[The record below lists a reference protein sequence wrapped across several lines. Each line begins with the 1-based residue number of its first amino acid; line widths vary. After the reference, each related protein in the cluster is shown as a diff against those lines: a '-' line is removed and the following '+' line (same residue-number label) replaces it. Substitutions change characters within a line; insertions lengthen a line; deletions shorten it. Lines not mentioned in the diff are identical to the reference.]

1 MLIKPLFQFIQ
12 SPAPSG
18 IFQAVE
24 GRVSVF
30 DLIQM
35 GCDRLA
41 DVETLRPACQLGKFS
56 ESVFKGGGNADGEH
70 REHLV
75 YVVIQSIQRL
85 DLPVNVSS
93 RDCRDHWLCRYP
105 FTLELMAEEKELR
118 YDPAAI
124 EQKWQQRWA
133 ADPMLY
139 AAEPASGSKP
149 KYFVLEMLPYPS
161 GQLHMGHV
169 RNYAI
174 GDALARQMWMRGYNV
189 LHPMGWDAFG
199 LPAENA
205 ALKNNTP
212 PREWTLANIAA
223 MKRQM
228 LRLGLGYDWATEVTT
243 CLPDYYRWNQWF
255 FLRMYEKGLVYRKK
269 SKVNWCPECATVLA
283 NEQVIDGCCW
293 RHEDTKV
300 EQRDLE
306 QWFLRTTNY
315 AQELLDGLDKL
326 DGWPEKVRTMQ
337 RNWIGR
343 SEGTEVD
350 FFLASDDIVA
360 GSTDSPVVFSPKPDT
375 VRIRVFT
382 TRVDTIFGA
391 TSVQLA
397 PEHPL
402 VTFFASADTALKA
415 QVGMLLNE
423 QKKAREAANIG
434 EIEKHGIPTGKFAV
448 NPYNGQR
455 VPIWVANYVLMEYGT
470 GAIMSVPAH
479 DERDFEFAQKYGIDI
494 RRVIAPAGREG
505 GQTELP
511 FVSEDGVLVNSG
523 EYNGLTCAQAQGQ
536 LQAAAARSAFGE
548 AKVIFRLKDWGI
560 SRQRYWGTPI
570 PMIHCE
576 RDGLVPVPDDQLP
589 VILPEKIEITQQG
602 GSPLSRVPEFVNV
615 TCPKCGGPAKRET
628 DTMDTFVDSSW
639 YFYRYTDAH
648 NAKAPFDPAVVRY
661 WFPIDQY
668 IGGVEHAILHLIYSR
683 FWTKVM
689 RDLGIVAN
697 DEPATRLFTQ
707 GMVIKDGAKMSKSKG
722 NVVSPDDMVARYGAD
737 ATRMYALFAAPP
749 DRDLDWQEDGV
760 AGVSRFLARVWRIV
774 DRHAAIIGREPG
786 ASHPFREESG
796 KDGAPQSSENGPGQ
810 RLLRKMHQTIAR
822 ITLDFEGRWHFNTCV
837 AAIME
842 YVNEL
847 QAADAELSAGA
858 VPAPVLHELLRTL
871 VLLLAPFAPF
881 LAAELW
887 EELGERGNVLRAP
900 WPKSDPEL
908 AKEDEIEIPVQ
919 INGKLATLVRVAAET
934 DAKTMEA
941 AALADP
947 KVAARIAGRN
957 VVKVIVV
964 PGRAVNLVV
973 K

>member
-1 MLIKPLFQFIQ
+1 M
-12 SPAPSG
+12 A
-18 IFQAVE
+18 
-24 GRVSVF
+24 
-30 DLIQM
+30 D
-35 GCDRLA
+35 DR
-41 DVETLRPACQLGKFS
+41 
-56 ESVFKGGGNADGEH
+56 
-70 REHLV
+70 
-75 YVVIQSIQRL
+75 
-85 DLPVNVSS
+85 
-93 RDCRDHWLCRYP
+93 
-105 FTLELMAEEKELR
+105 ELR
-118 YDPAAI
+118 YDPATI
-124 EQKWQQRWA
+124 EQKWQERWA
-133 ADPMLY
+133 ANPKLY
-139 AAEPASGSKP
+139 AAEPATSNKP
-149 KYFVLEMLPYPS
+149 KYYVLEMLPYPS

-243 CLPDYYRWNQWF
+243 CLPEYYRWNQWF

-283 NEQVIDGCCW
+283 NEQVVNGCCW
-293 RHEDTKV
+293 RHEDTLV

-306 QWFLRTTNY
+306 QWFLRITAY
-315 AQELLDGLDKL
+315 AQELLDGLGKL
-326 DGWPEKVRTMQ
+326 EGWPDKVRIMQ

-350 FFLASDDIVA
+350 FVLEGGAE
-360 GSTDSPVVFSPKPDT
+360 K
-375 VRIRVFT
+375 IRVFT

-402 VTFFASADTALKA
+402 ITTFSAADANLRA
-415 QVGMLLNE
+415 QVAELLDE
-423 QKKAREAANIG
+423 QKKAREAGDVGA
-434 EIEKHGIPTGKFAV
+434 IEKHGVATGHFAI
-448 NPYNGQR
+448 NPYSGER
-455 VPIWVANYVLMEYGT
+455 VPIWVANYILMDYGT

-479 DERDFEFAQKYGIDI
+479 DERDFEFATKYGIEI
-494 RRVIAPAGREG
+494 RQVIKPLEDEESAEH
-505 GQTELP
+505 LP
-511 FVSEDGVLVNSG
+511 FISEDGVLINSG
-523 EYNGLTCAQAQGQ
+523 LYDGLTCVQAQEQ
-536 LQAAAARSAFGE
+536 LQRAAAHSAFGE
-548 AKVIFRLKDWGI
+548 AKVIFRLKDWGV

-570 PMIHCE
+570 PMINCE

-589 VILPEKIEITQQG
+589 VLLPEKIGITQQG
-602 GSPLSRVPEFVNV
+602 GSPLGRVPSFVNT
-615 TCPKCGGPAKRET
+615 TCPKCGGPARRET

-639 YFYRYTDAH
+639 YFYRYTDAR
-648 NAKAPFDPAVVRY
+648 NNKAPFDPATVQY

-689 RDLGIVAN
+689 RDLGMVKN
-697 DEPATRLFTQ
+697 DEPARRLFTQ

-760 AGVSRFLARVWRIV
+760 AGVSRFLARVWRLV
-774 DRHAAIIGREPG
+774 SKHAALVRNGEN
-786 ASHPFREESG
+786 ASATSP
-796 KDGAPQSSENGPGQ
+796 NGSALQ
-810 RLLRKMHQTIAR
+810 QKLLRNLHQTIAK

-842 YVNEL
+842 LVNEL
-847 QAADAELSAGA
+847 QDADAQLAAGE
-858 VPAPVLHELLRTL
+858 VPAPVARELLRTL

-887 EELGERGNVLRAP
+887 EELGGEGAVLRAP
-900 WPKSDPEL
+900 WPKTDPAL
-908 AKEDEIEIPVQ
+908 AKEDEIEIPIQ
-919 INGKLATLVRVAAET
+919 INGKLTAVVRVAAGT
-934 DAKTMEA
+934 DAKTIES
-941 AALADP
+941 AALADE
-947 KVAARIAGRN
+947 KVRARTAGKN

>member
-1 MLIKPLFQFIQ
+1 M
-12 SPAPSG
+12 A
-18 IFQAVE
+18 
-24 GRVSVF
+24 
-30 DLIQM
+30 D
-35 GCDRLA
+35 DR
-41 DVETLRPACQLGKFS
+41 
-56 ESVFKGGGNADGEH
+56 
-70 REHLV
+70 
-75 YVVIQSIQRL
+75 
-85 DLPVNVSS
+85 
-93 RDCRDHWLCRYP
+93 
-105 FTLELMAEEKELR
+105 ELR
-118 YDPAAI
+118 YDPATI
-124 EQKWQQRWA
+124 EQKWQERWA
-133 ADPMLY
+133 ADPKLY
-139 AAEPASGSKP
+139 AAEPATSNKP
-149 KYFVLEMLPYPS
+149 KYYVLEMLPYPS

-205 ALKNNTP
+205 ALKNNMP
-212 PREWTLANIAA
+212 PREWTLGNIAA

-243 CLPDYYRWNQWF
+243 CLPEYYRWNQWF

-283 NEQVIDGCCW
+283 NEQVVDGCCW
-293 RHEDTKV
+293 RHEDTQV

-306 QWFLRTTNY
+306 QWFLRITQY
-315 AQELLDGLDKL
+315 AEELLQGLETL
-326 DGWPEKVRTMQ
+326 EGWPEKVRTMQ

-350 FFLASDDIVA
+350 FFLAPDDIV
-360 GSTDSPVVFSPKPDT
+360 GGTTDEPVIVTPPPDAK
-375 VRIRVFT
+375 RIRVFT

-391 TSVQLA
+391 TSLQLA

-402 VTFFASADTALKA
+402 VAFFASADGALKN
-415 QVGMLLNE
+415 QVDMLLDE
-423 QKKAREAANIG
+423 QKKARESGDLGA
-434 EIEKHGIPTGKFAV
+434 IEKHGIPTGKDAL
-448 NPYNGQR
+448 NPYNGER
-455 VPIWVANYVLMEYGT
+455 IPIWVANYVLMDYGT

-479 DERDFEFAQKYGIDI
+479 DERDFEFAKKYAIPI
-494 RRVIAPAGREG
+494 RQVIKPLQDEDSAEH
-505 GQTELP
+505 LP
-511 FVSEDGVLVNSG
+511 FISEDGVLINSG
-523 EYNGLTCAQAQGQ
+523 EYDGLTCSQAQEQ
-536 LQAAAARSAFGE
+536 LQKVAARSAFGE
-548 AKVIFRLKDWGI
+548 GKIIFRLKDWGV

-570 PMIHCE
+570 PFINCE

-589 VILPEKIEITQQG
+589 VLLPEKIEITQQG
-602 GSPLSRVPEFVNV
+602 GSPLGRVPSFVNT
-615 TCPKCGGPAKRET
+615 TCPKCGGPARRET

-639 YFYRYTDAH
+639 YFYRYTDARDT
-648 NAKAPFDPAVVRY
+648 KAPFDSATVQY

-689 RDLGIVAN
+689 RDLGMVKN
-697 DEPATRLFTQ
+697 DEPARRLFTQ

-760 AGVSRFLARVWRIV
+760 AGVSRFLSRVWRLV
-774 DRHAAIIGREPG
+774 TKHAASVKAIAGLQNSE
-786 ASHPFREESG
+786 ASVAAANLSG
-796 KDGAPQSSENGPGQ
+796 PSLK
-810 RLLRKMHQTIAR
+810 LLRKLHQTIAK

-842 YVNEL
+842 LVNEL
-847 QAADAELSAGA
+847 QDADAQLAAAE
-858 VPAPVLHELLRTL
+858 VPAPVMRELLQTL

-887 EELGERGNVLRAP
+887 HDLGGEGSVLRAP
-900 WPKSDPEL
+900 WPKSNPEL

-919 INGKLATLVRVAAET
+919 INGKLISVVRVAAGS
-934 DAKTMEA
+934 DAKTIET
-941 AALADP
+941 AALADE
-947 KVAARIAGRN
+947 KVRARTTGKNI
-957 VVKVIVV
+957 VKVIVV
-964 PGRAVNLVV
+964 PGRTVNLVV